1 MAAAL
6 AKINNIE
13 ALVKAILGGY
23 KSHSTN
29 EPEYR
34 VTTST
39 RMLDWTQPTEAQQIT
54 PSLWRVGAIGDGN
67 CLVHSLLFAMS
78 ESYRQEDNKY
88 RALIADKFRQVLN
101 ARIRELKDIAD
112 AMYAYIGGWEALEE
126 SFTILKK
133 HKRSEVNLEM
143 GPVIA
148 RLYGLNLLA
157 VIIQAGQLKP
167 QVLTYNDGRYDPAL
181 PTVLV
186 NYITWQIAN
195 LGQAAAAGAGA
206 GVPVA
211 NHYEVIIAGAPVEGG
226 GVYKF
231 PSGTTTYKFRHTDPI
246 LAPLLVEFERPGREF
261 RAEEEV
267 QRIRARALE
276 AIDEAVYATAL
287 AGAIAESPAKPRGL
301 SVPRSGSATRKRSF
315 ASKTKSKSR
324 SRSRSSNTKKPTL
337 MIGSSPSTKKPKILI
352 SSRY

>member
-13 ALVKAILGGY
+13 ALTKAILSGY
-23 KSHSTN
+23 KSHTTN
-29 EPEYR
+29 KPEYR

-67 CLVHSLLFAMS
+67 CMVHSLLLAVS
-78 ESYRQEDNKY
+78 KSYRQEDNKY

-101 ARIRELKDIAD
+101 ARVRELKDIAD
-112 AMYAYIGGWEALEE
+112 AMYAEIGGWEALEE

-133 HKRSEVNLEM
+133 HKRSEVNLEI

-157 VIIQAGQLKP
+157 VQIQGGELKP
-167 QVLTYNDGRYDPAL
+167 QVITYNDGRYDPAL
-181 PTVLV
+181 PTVLI
-186 NYITWQIAN
+186 NYRTWQIAN
-195 LGQAAAAGAGA
+195 FGQAAAVAAAAGA
-206 GVPVA
+206 PVA
-211 NHYEVIIAGAPVEGG
+211 NHYEVIIAGAPVKNHEF
-226 GVYKF
+226 YRF
-231 PSGTTTYKFRHTDPI
+231 PSGTTTYQFNHTNPI
-246 LAPLLVEFERPGREF
+246 LAPLLVEFERPGKEF
-261 RAEEEV
+261 RAEEAA
-267 QRIRARALE
+267 QRIRTRAE
-276 AIDEAVYATAL
+276 IVIEDAEHATAL

-315 ASKTKSKSR
+315 ASKSKSKSR
-324 SRSRSSNTKKPTL
+324 SRSRSSNVKKPTL
-337 MIGSSPSTKKPKILI
+337 IIGSSPSTKKPTVLI

>member
-23 KSHSTN
+23 KSHSTS
-29 EPEYR
+29 EPEYS
-34 VTTST
+34 VTLST
-39 RMLDWTQPTEAQQIT
+39 RMLNWTHPTEAQQIT
-54 PSLWRVGAIGDGN
+54 ADLWRVGAIGDGN
-67 CLVHSLLFAMS
+67 CLIHSLLFSMS

-101 ARIRELKDIAD
+101 ARIKELKDIAD
-112 AMYAYIGGWEALEE
+112 VLYADIGGWEALEE

-186 NYITWQIAN
+186 NYRTWQIAN
-195 LGQAAAAGAGA
+195 LGQAAAAGP
-206 GVPVA
+206 PVA
-211 NHYEVIIAGAPVEGG
+211 NHYEVILAGAPVEGG

-231 PSGTTTYKFRHTDPI
+231 PPGTIYNFRHGDPI

-261 RAEEEV
+261 RAEEEA

-276 AIDEAVYATAL
+276 AINEAVHATAL

-301 SVPRSGSATRKRSF
+301 SVPRSGSATRKRPF
-315 ASKTKSKSR
+315 ASKTRSKTKSKTR
-324 SRSRSSNTKKPTL
+324 SKSRSSNAKKPTL
-337 MIGSSPSTKKPKILI
+337 IIGSSPSTKKPTVLI
-352 SSRY
+352 SSR